1 MQSSE
6 KPIGPTL
13 RRHRARVPGSSRL
26 KMDQTKAGP
35 ESLAEL
41 QHLILKGFDEVL
53 RTLAKQEQLLLN
65 QPQAQSMPL
74 EPMDGVVHTS
84 SHMSQ
89 HSVFSNFPLSNRVP
103 LSPKS
108 SLPIAPLAKQKT
120 GEDFCTFSQVDDQL
134 KREAEQ
140 ANAVQVARLQT
151 RHEMDQTSESEVK
164 SWTPLT
170 SLVLHPGFDIFVAG
184 VVFANALFMGV
195 ELQNDLT
202 MLQPIHLL
210 FSAIF
215 LASWPPVW

>member
-1 MQSSE
+1 
-6 KPIGPTL
+6 
-13 RRHRARVPGSSRL
+13 
-26 KMDQTKAGP
+26 MDQTKAGP

-53 RTLAKQEQLLLN
+53 RTLAKHEQLLLN

-84 SHMSQ
+84 SHMS
-89 HSVFSNFPLSNRVP
+89 VFSNFPLSNRVP
-103 LSPKS
+103 LSPKAGT
-108 SLPIAPLAKQKT
+108 SLPIAPLAKQQP

-134 KREAEQ
+134 KREAEEV
-140 ANAVQVARLQT
+140 NAVQVARLQT

-164 SWTPLT
+164 SRTTLT

-210 FSAIF
+210 FSVIF
-215 LASWPPVW
+215 LASWPQVW